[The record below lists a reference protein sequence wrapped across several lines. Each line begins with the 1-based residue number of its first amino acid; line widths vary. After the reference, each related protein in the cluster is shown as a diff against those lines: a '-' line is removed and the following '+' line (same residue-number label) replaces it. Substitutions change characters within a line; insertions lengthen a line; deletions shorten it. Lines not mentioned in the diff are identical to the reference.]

1 MSNNLDK
8 ILKFDSI
15 PEDLINLGTKVSY
28 KKDTII
34 IRSGEI
40 PKGFYILTKGKMITY
55 SETANGKIIIHALIE
70 AFWTIGDG
78 HTINSKV
85 MFFNF
90 KCITDC
96 EFVYIRKNELDEGIK
111 TNNNISSMILQSVVT
126 KFDVFCKQVLD
137 YTTLDSENRTCN
149 FLLEMTTNYGVEING
164 KIKID
169 YKIKQEDISNIIG
182 VNRTTIFRIINKL
195 IDLEVIEKKNGYYYI
210 IDLKVLKDL
219 SV

>member
-1 MSNNLDK
+1 MTNELDR

-15 PEDLINLGTKVSY
+15 STDLLNLGTKVSH

-34 IRSGEI
+34 VRAGEI

-55 SETANGKIIIHALIE
+55 SETNDGKIIIHAIIE

-78 HTINSKV
+78 HSLYSKEMV
-85 MFFNF
+85 FNF

-96 EFVYIRKNELDEGIK
+96 EFIYIRKNELDEGIK
-111 TNNNISSMILQSVVT
+111 KNINISNMVLESAVT
-126 KFDVFCKQVLD
+126 KFNVFCTQVLD
-137 YTTLDSENRTCN
+137 YTTLDSENRMCS
-149 FLLEMTTNYGVEING
+149 FFIEMATNYGVEVNG
-164 KIKID
+164 KIKIN
-169 YKIKQEDISNIIG
+169 YKIKQDDISNIIG

-195 IDLEVIEKKNGYYYI
+195 IELEVIEKKNGYYYI
-210 IDLKVLKDL
+210 NDLQVLEDL